1 MESLK
6 EIKRLYFI
14 GIGGIGM
21 SALARYFAQR
31 EIEIY
36 GYDKV
41 RTLLTKT
48 LENEGMI
55 IHYEDDI
62 SQIPQGID
70 MVVYTPA
77 IPEDHKELNWF
88 FENEFIVV
96 KRAKM
101 LGLISETQNALCIA
115 GTHGKTTTSSMLSH
129 ILTYGKKDATSI
141 IGGIMVNYNSNFIN
155 GKSDFIVLEADEY
168 DRSFLHLEPLMS
180 AIMSL
185 DPDHLDIY
193 GNYQNMCSTFQE
205 YSERIRDNG
214 ILFLQIGKKNLFSK
228 NWMDGLSRR
237 NVKLIEFGKDG
248 QLCYQDFK
256 LKDGFHHFTVQ
267 YEGLKLGEIQMKMPG
282 KHNLENALVAIAM
295 AHEVGVSFDMIAEAM
310 KSFGGIKRRFE
321 WLIDEQDL
329 VVIDDY
335 AHHPTEL
342 SSAIEAAR
350 SLYPEKKITGI
361 FQPHL
366 FSRTND
372 FKDGFAA
379 SLDLLDQVYLLDIYP
394 ARELPIEG
402 VTSKI
407 IFERMTIE
415 NKQLISKEELVTE
428 LNRDELEVLMIL
440 GAGDIDAE
448 IPKII
453 EHLKN

>member
-1 MESLK
+1 MENLT

-21 SALARYFAQR
+21 SALARYFAHR

-41 RTLLTKT
+41 SSSLTKK
-48 LENEGMI
+48 LETEGMI

-62 SQIPQGID
+62 SRIPDGID

-77 IPEDHKELNWF
+77 IPNDHKELNWF
-88 FENEFIVV
+88 IDNEFIVV

-101 LGLISETQNALCIA
+101 LGLISETQKALCIA

-129 ILTYGKKDATSI
+129 ILTYGNKNATSI

-155 GKSDFIVLEADEY
+155 GKGNLIVLEADEY

-193 GNYQNMCSTFQE
+193 GNYENMCATFQE
-205 YSERIRDNG
+205 YSEKIRENG
-214 ILFLQIGKKNLFSK
+214 ILFLPQGKHDLFSQ
-228 NWMDGLSRR
+228 NWKE
-237 NVKLIEFGKDG
+237 KLNSKGVEVIEFGNKG
-248 QLCYQDFK
+248 QLSYTN
-256 LKDGFHHFTVQ
+256 L
-267 YEGLKLGEIQMKMPG
+267 EIQNGHHVFNMQYKGAVLGRVEMKMPG
-282 KHNLENALVAIAM
+282 KHNLENALVAMAIAFENGM
-295 AHEVGVSFDMIAEAM
+295 TFENIAAAL
-310 KSFGGIKRRFE
+310 KTFKGIKRRFE
-321 WLIDEQDL
+321 WLMDEEDL
-329 VVIDDY
+329 IVIDDY

-342 SSAIEAAR
+342 SSAINAAR
-350 SLYPEKKITGI
+350 TLYPEKKITGV

-366 FSRTND
+366 FSRTDD
-372 FKDGFAA
+372 FKEGFAK
-379 SLDLLDQVYLLDIYP
+379 SLDLLDEVYLLDIYP
-394 ARELPIEG
+394 ARELPIPG
-402 VTSKI
+402 VTSNVI
-407 IFERMTIE
+407 LERMKNE
-415 NKQLISKEELVTE
+415 KKELISKEELVSK
-428 LNRDELEVLMIL
+428 LNKENLEVLMIL

-453 EHLKN
+453 KQLKK